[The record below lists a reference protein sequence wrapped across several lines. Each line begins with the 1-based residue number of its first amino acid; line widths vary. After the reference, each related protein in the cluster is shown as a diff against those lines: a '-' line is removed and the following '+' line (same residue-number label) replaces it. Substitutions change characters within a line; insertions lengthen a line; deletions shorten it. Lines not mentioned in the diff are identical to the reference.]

1 MGIVIKGLT
10 HQYMANTPYAKTS
23 LSDINLSIPSGTFT
37 GIIGPT
43 GSGKSTLIQHIAGL
57 LKPTKGSV
65 QVEETIITPETKKLK
80 SLRSQVGMV
89 FQYPEY
95 QLFEDTVEKDIAYG
109 PRNQGRSE
117 EEIRRQV
124 GQAMDWVGLSRNLLT
139 RSPFQLSGG
148 QMRRVAVAGILAMM
162 PKVLILDEPTAGLDP
177 QGQRELLDTI
187 YQIHKE
193 RAMTVILVS
202 HSMEEVARYAE
213 HLVVMV
219 HGRLALSGTPGEIFN
234 QTEQLRE
241 WGLEVPMAV
250 QLIERLNR
258 FLSPPLS
265 KEIFTLEALEEHLFQ
280 RWHKGGAS

>member
-124 GQAMDWVGLSRNLLT
+124 GQAMNWVGLSRNLLT

-250 QLIERLNR
+250 QVIERLNR

>member
-1 MGIVIKGLT
+1 MGIIIKGLT

-65 QVEETIITPETKKLK
+65 QVGETIITPETKKLK

-124 GQAMDWVGLSRNLLT
+124 GQAMDWVGLSRNLST

-187 YQIHKE
+187 YHIHKE

-202 HSMEEVARYAE
+202 HSMEEVARYAD

-219 HGRLALSGTPGEIFN
+219 HGRLALSGTPGEVFN
-234 QTEQLRE
+234 QTEQLRK

-250 QLIERLNR
+250 QVIEKLNR

>member
-23 LSDINLSIPSGTFT
+23 LSDINLSIPSGSFT

-80 SLRSQVGMV
+80 SLRRQVGMV

-124 GQAMDWVGLSRNLLT
+124 GQAMDWVGLSRNMLT

-219 HGRLALSGTPGEIFN
+219 HGRLAHSGTPGEIFN
-234 QTEQLRE
+234 QTEQLRK

-250 QLIERLNR
+250 QVIEKLNR